1 MNYLELPPMTES
13 EPDENGYITRIEYKI
28 NEKNQKVRI
37 TSKIRRYKRVIRLN
51 DSIKQRYENWTKF
64 GLAASENNN
73 VTFVSDEDVFMEPPP
88 LSKTTKVIKNDSD
101 MFADM
106 YKDIFSN
113 TPQPDIIEE
122 EKVDDNKSKQTCKIC
137 NGNHWTRVCSSLKE
151 KGNIEKIDENNS
163 IKKDTTIQIT
173 NLSKNVT
180 EYDLYDLFSQVG
192 EIRRILIP
200 KDYETQQSRGFGFI
214 LFSSSKDAENAVKR
228 FSNYGLDHLILKL
241 NIVNPK

>member
-1 MNYLELPPMTES
+1 MNCLELPPMTES

-37 TSKIRRYKRVIRLN
+37 TSKIRRYKREMRIN
-51 DSIKQRYENWTKF
+51 DSVKQRYENWTKF
-64 GLAASENNN
+64 GLAASDNNN
-73 VTFVSDEDVFMEPPP
+73 VTFVSDEDIFMEPPP
-88 LSKTTKVIKNDSD
+88 SKTTKEIKNDND

-113 TPQPDIIEE
+113 AQLHDNIEE
-122 EKVDDNKSKQTCKIC
+122 EEKIDDNKTKQICKIC

-151 KGNIEKIDENNS
+151 KENTQKLDENL

-173 NLSKNVT
+173 NLSKNIN

-200 KDYETQQSRGFGFI
+200 KDYDTQQSRGFGFV
-214 LFSSSKDAENAVKR
+214 LFNSSKDADNALKR
-228 FSNYGLDHLILKL
+228 FSNYGFDHLILKL